1 MRRRGKVEY
10 PTVKVDTGLSAILEE
25 EAQEPQLSKAQLG
38 ALKKISRLAFKLVN
52 VRAQKALATSKETQ
66 LKEEIYELLKGLRE
80 QRVIGLVRHAGPETS
95 TEIKR
100 VEVLGREVADPVA
113 MLDYLGPYASE
124 VVKSI
129 QLPFELMLQD
139 EAKFNQALSFLSGLY
154 GPEMISALKVEL
166 HVGRL
171 DKLKKDGLLTAEP
184 RGVWRYTR
192 QGSRLEAKIL
202 S

>member
-10 PTVKVDTGLSAILEE
+10 PAFKVDTGLSAILEE
-25 EAQEPQLSKAQLG
+25 EAQQPELSKAEVG
-38 ALKKISRLAFKLVN
+38 MLKKLSRLAFKLVN
-52 VRAQKALATSKETQ
+52 ARAEKALAASKETR
-66 LKEEIYELLKGLRE
+66 LKEEIYELLRGLRDK
-80 QRVIGLVRHAGPETS
+80 QVIGLMRHAGPETS
-95 TEIKR
+95 TELKCI
-100 VEVLGREVADPVA
+100 EVIGREVADPIA

-139 EAKFNQALSFLSGLY
+139 EAKFNQTLSYLAGLY
-154 GPEMISALKVEL
+154 GADILSAIKVEL

-171 DKLKKDGLLTAEP
+171 DKLKKDGVLKAEP
-184 RGVWRYTR
+184 SGVWRYAR
-192 QGSRLEAKIL
+192 QGTRLEARIL